1 MEEKVD
7 PFYCGEEE
15 EEEPS
20 VRQEN
25 FNNRITKRRILM
37 PTKVPEEIK
46 QPRNALRDAID
57 RALGF
62 GENMLITDE
71 ELVST
76 WQYCVS
82 LHHFKSHLDLSWD
95 ALGDVLNR
103 VQELR
108 KHGVRLKTMNVFE

>member
-25 FNNRITKRRILM
+25 FNNRIAKRRILM
-37 PTKVPEEIK
+37 PTKVPEELK
-46 QPRNALRDAID
+46 QPRNALQDAID
-57 RALGF
+57 RALES
-62 GENMLITDE
+62 GEKRITDE